1 MAFTGTPTF
10 QMVSDSICRITGL
23 SLAAATAG
31 TIGLTGAT
39 GSAPDVTL
47 PAQFKTEHYA
57 YLGTDVPFQAFIDCE
72 VKPVTALTNFSV
84 PAVAKTGT
92 TVADFRITVTN
103 SFGSTSPGLEIYVKL
118 HN

>member
-23 SLAAATAG
+23 SLGASTAG
-31 TIGLTGAT
+31 TIGLTGHT
-39 GSAPDVTL
+39 GGAPDVTM

-57 YLGTDVPFQAFIDCE
+57 YLGTNVPFQAFIDVD
-72 VKPVTALTNFSV
+72 VKPVTALAGFTQA
-84 PAVAKTGT
+84 AVAKTGT
-92 TVADFRITVTN
+92 SLADFRITITN
-103 SFGSTSPGLEIYVKL
+103 SFGTASPGLEIYVKI

>member
-23 SLAAATAG
+23 SLGAAAVG
-31 TIGLTGAT
+31 TIGLTGHT
-39 GSAPDVTL
+39 GGAPDVTL
-47 PAQFKTEHYA
+47 PEQLLTKHYA
-57 YLGTDVPFQAFIDCE
+57 YLGVNVPFAAFIDCD
-72 VKPVTALTNFSV
+72 VKPVATLTNFSV

-92 TVADFRITVTN
+92 TVGDFRITVTN
-103 SFGSTSPGLEIYVKL
+103 SFGSTSPGLEIYVKI

>member
-23 SLAAATAG
+23 SLASGVAG
-31 TIGLTGAT
+31 TIGLAGAT

-47 PAQFKTEHYA
+47 PAQLKAEHYA
-57 YLGTDVPFQAFIDCE
+57 YLTTDVPFQAFIDVD
-72 VKPVTALTNFSV
+72 VKPVASLTGFSV